1 MAKKI
6 DCTLSEKRP
15 IASASASDSDDRRDE
30 PEGRARV
37 QLAPSA

>member
-15 IASASASDSDDRRDE
+15 IASANASDNAAATISPDRTA
-30 PEGRARV
+30 P